1 MVWVVRDGVEEPH
14 TPLPEVE
21 EPGEVGEV
29 EVPMLRPGACTAIL
43 HALGAMVDAEAQ
55 RAFLSRA
62 LHDEWAHVGQ
72 RVDAEEA
79 AARAAAHAE
88 AANAELD
95 AVAAQLERASFEVSG
110 VLLGI
115 RGADFTVV
123 EHEG

>member
-1 MVWVVRDGVEEPH
+1 MYKR
-14 TPLPEVE
+14 
-21 EPGEVGEV
+21 
-29 EVPMLRPGACTAIL
+29 
-43 HALGAMVDAEAQ
+43 Q
-55 RAFLSRA
+55 

-115 RGADFTVV
+115 SAARTR
-123 EHEG
+123 